1 VSLIRAE
8 LRRLF
13 LRRLA
18 HWMLAGLVLVLALVL
33 ITSWFTNQQAGPAT
47 LRQAEEMAQQDYE
60 EQRRYFEESLPAE
73 IDRCEQAKAAG
84 GEEARFW
91 PEDCQELAGFGPR
104 REDFRAEWYMR
115 PTFEFRTAFG
125 STITVFSGLLAMFGF
140 LVGASFV
147 GAEWRSGG
155 MMNLLL
161 WRPRRVQVLGAKLAA
176 LLGVLVGVGVLLGG
190 LWTAGFWLVATYRGI
205 TATMTPGAWQSFAL
219 TGTRGLTLALV
230 AGVVGFTL
238 ASLGRHTA
246 MALGAAVAAL
256 VVGVVGVGIAVSVAG
271 VAYPEAWLWPVYLQ
285 AWMDRSAT
293 LQNFESCGF
302 SFGGGCEP
310 ETLVIT
316 WQASGIGMAVL
327 VAVLVGAA
335 MWHMRRRDV
344 T

>member
-13 LRRLA
+13 LRRMA
-18 HWMLAGLVLVLALVL
+18 HWMLAGVLLVLALVL
-33 ITSWFTNQQAGPAT
+33 ITSWLTNQQAGPDT

-60 EQRRYFEESLPAE
+60 DQRRYFEESLPAE
-73 IDRCEQAKAAG
+73 IGMCEQAKAAG

-91 PEDCQELAGFGPR
+91 PEDCQDLAGFGPS

-125 STITVFSGLLAMFGF
+125 SMITVFSGLLAMFGF

-161 WRPRRVQVLGAKLAA
+161 WRPRRPQVLGAKLAA
-176 LLGVLVGVGVLLGG
+176 VLGVLVGLGVLLGG
-190 LWTAGFWLVATYRGI
+190 WWTAGFWLVATYRGI

-219 TGTRGLTLALV
+219 TGTRGLTVVLV
-230 AGVVGFTL
+230 AGALGFTL

-246 MALGAAVAAL
+246 LAMGAAIAAF
-256 VVGVVGVGIAVSVAG
+256 VVGVIGVSIAVFSAG
-271 VAYPEAWLWPVYLQ
+271 VRFPERWLWPTYVR
-285 AWMDRSAT
+285 AWMERSVT
-293 LQNFESCGF
+293 LENFESCQF
-302 SFGGGCEP
+302 TPFGGCQP
-310 ETLVIT
+310 ETMEIT